1 MRRQTGFS
9 LIELLIVV
17 SIILI
22 IAAMAI
28 PNLIK
33 SRISAN
39 EASAVASLR
48 AISTAQTTYS
58 ISYPQSG
65 YADNLTKLGA
75 PAGGGPVTANNAGL
89 LDWVLGCAAQPC
101 GKSGYQFA
109 IVNAVG
115 APIVTAYSVTGVP
128 ITPGQTGV
136 RGFCLNKLTLITYDP
151 NGGSNCTTP
160 IE

>member
-17 SIILI
+17 AIILV

-39 EASAVASLR
+39 EASAVSSLR
-48 AISTAQTTYS
+48 SISTAQTTYS
-58 ISYPQSG
+58 ISYPSVG
-65 YADNLTKLGA
+65 YADNLAKLGA
-75 PAGGGPVTANNAGL
+75 PVGGGPPGPNNASL
-89 LDWVLGCAAQPC
+89 LDWVLGCANQPC

-109 IVNAVG
+109 IVNPMGNPIAAYGLTAV
-115 APIVTAYSVTGVP
+115 PTTV
-128 ITPGQTGV
+128 GQTGV
-136 RGFCLNKLTLITYDP
+136 RGFCSNQMTVITYDP
-151 NGGSNCTTP
+151 NGAANCTKQ